1 MSKKYRQ
8 PAVAAAVQNW
18 DLSDWFTADQLLPRV
33 MEELPQRTMS
43 INVYSVSRFL
53 RIMESRGQ
61 LLSRTAKGIKE
72 FHRMDEGAYEDG
84 NSHFYA

>member
-1 MSKKYRQ
+1 MSKKYRE

-33 MEELPQRTMS
+33 MEELPQKTMS

-53 RIMESRGQ
+53 RIMESRGK
-61 LLSRTAKGIKE
+61 LLSRTAKGVKE
-72 FHRMDEGAYEDG
+72 FHRMDEGEDNG